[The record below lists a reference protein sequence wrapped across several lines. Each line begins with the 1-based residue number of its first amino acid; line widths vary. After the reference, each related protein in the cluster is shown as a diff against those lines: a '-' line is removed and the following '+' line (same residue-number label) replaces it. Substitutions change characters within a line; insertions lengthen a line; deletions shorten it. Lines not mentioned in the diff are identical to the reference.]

1 MAVLVLFGIPMG
13 LHQGVVSLCSVF
25 MPKIVEKSE
34 G

>member
-1 MAVLVLFGIPMG
+1 MAILELFGIPMG
-13 LHQGVVSLCSVF
+13 LHQGVVSLCSVI